1 MACVQQHKILG
12 IIVHENLSQKPHIA
26 TVCDKVT
33 KVIGISSNSRRYL
46 PSVTLKAL
54 YNSLFYLIST
64 FVILSGHLHMPPT
77 FKKKAI
83 RIITFSLPRTRSKP
97 LFSKLNILSLYWLYQ
112 FHVSCFLFSHLN
124 HLLPASLSLLLHFNC
139 DFHDY
144 STRSWFNLHKISL
157 RYPFVI
163 SSQAPTIWN
172 NIPLTVLNNL
182 TTTNFKKNLKLYF
195 LSLNWITTGFS

>member
-12 IIVHENLSQKPHIA
+12 IIVHENLSQKPHIT

-77 FKKKAI
+77 FNLFI
-83 RIITFSLPRTRSKP
+83 YSKRKP
-97 LFSKLNILSLYWLYQ
+97 FVLSPFLFHEHVLNI
-112 FHVSCFLFSHLN
+112 F
-124 HLLPASLSLLLHFNC
+124 SLSLIFFLFIDSINSM
-139 DFHDY
+139 FPAFY
-144 STRSWFNLHKISL
+144 SHIL
-157 RYPFVI
+157 
-163 SSQAPTIWN
+163 
-172 NIPLTVLNNL
+172 
-182 TTTNFKKNLKLYF
+182 
-195 LSLNWITTGFS
+195 ITF